1 MTYHLITYLT
11 TCGTDSWNFAP
22 SFNVVQRWSWLEH
35 SAFSSPRSF
44 GCGKLKNSVFNSGS
58 KEIQV
63 KFLAATLGKTPAKV
77 LYFWNLKDVLQ
88 RINWHKHTHI
98 RQNDMFL
105 HVFASSH
112 FQMEHLQNN
121 RTLNEQRGD
130 APSLVS
136 LGAEIGI
143 GENWEESIEGSIG
156 HISKKKVSRW
166 ISSNTGNRS
175 VSGDTLFFSSIDPR
189 LCKCLLTSAVP
200 LPNRPQLNRHPWRFH
215 SWSHQRLWTLKEAP
229 VANRSDPNVLYP
241 IQNVW
246 ERMGTEM
253 KMGCQSSFRLETFVL
268 RTTCTAYWHLCWYG
282 QISILDFIS
291 HSKGHM
297 P

>member
-1 MTYHLITYLT
+1 M
-11 TCGTDSWNFAP
+11 F
-22 SFNVVQRWSWLEH
+22 FNVSIDT
-35 SAFSSPRSF
+35 
-44 GCGKLKNSVFNSGS
+44 N
-58 KEIQV
+58 
-63 KFLAATLGKTPAKV
+63 T
-77 LYFWNLKDVLQ
+77 
-88 RINWHKHTHI
+88 HTHI

-121 RTLNEQRGD
+121 RTLT
-130 APSLVS
+130 

-143 GENWEESIEGSIG
+143 GENWEESIEGSIEASIG
-156 HISKKKVSRW
+156 HISKKKVSPW

-175 VSGDTLFFSSIDPR
+175 VSGDTLPAFSSIDPR

-200 LPNRPQLNRHPWRFH
+200 LPNRQQLNRHPWPFH

-241 IQNVW
+241 IQNVR

-253 KMGCQSSFRLETFVL
+253 KIGCQSSFRLETFVL